1 MKRIGKNETTEMAP
15 VKKCFVGL
23 ETALYLLFLAL
34 DAFSTGG
41 DGVKYLTIVVCLLAA
56 VWSARHGGSRLMAWA
71 MAFTLAADTFLLLL
85 DRWYGAGIVLFC
97 VVQGLYLARIRRA
110 CGRTLWALRAGLVPA
125 AWVLL
130 NALGMGTALNLL
142 AALYFVNFLVNACQS
157 LTLRSERLFAA
168 GLWLFLLCDVCVG
181 LRNQPSLLPGLAGA
195 AQVGMWL
202 FYLPGQVLLVRD
214 FYTAQIG
221 PLGICEASGLTR
233 QQAAEAYGDVMDYCM
248 GRRPD
253 FSAGVLPFSAE
264 GAGHFAD
271 VRGLFLLV
279 VWVFVAAA
287 GLLLTGAVVC
297 RLRRQRLPRLGGRTP
312 GFWAACGLGGLF
324 LLIALL
330 AALNFDGAFT
340 VFHSI
345 FFPGKDNWLFD
356 PVTDPVIL
364 ILPEAFFRNC
374 AIAIVTVLLTVCI
387 MLVVTGRKRPSCRNA
402 PGEGTAS

>member
-1 MKRIGKNETTEMAP
+1 MKNSKLLAVI
-15 VKKCFVGL
+15 
-23 ETALYLLFLAL
+23 TALF
-34 DAFSTGG
+34 
-41 DGVKYLTIVVCLLAA
+41 
-56 VWSARHGGSRLMAWA
+56 
-71 MAFTLAADTFLLLL
+71 
-85 DRWYGAGIVLFC
+85 
-97 VVQGLYLARIRRA
+97 
-110 CGRTLWALRAGLVPA
+110 
-125 AWVLL
+125 
-130 NALGMGTALNLL
+130 TALAVLSG
-142 AALYFVNFLVNACQS
+142 AIAVP
-157 LTLRSERLFAA
+157 
-168 GLWLFLLCDVCVG
+168 LLC
-181 LRNQPSLLPGLAGA
+181 RP
-195 AQVGMWL
+195 
-202 FYLPGQVLLVRD
+202 FY
-214 FYTAQIG
+214 YAHIG
-221 PLGICEASGLTR
+221 PLGLEQLTGLTR
-233 QQAAEAYGDVMDYCM
+233 EQIQQAFDQVMDYCL
-248 GRRPD
+248 GLRED
-253 FSAGVLPFSAE
+253 FAAGILPFSAS
-264 GAGHFAD
+264 GASHFAD
-271 VRGLFLLV
+271 VRGLFLLA